1 MPTRSSRAA
10 FGLCCALLAALAGA
24 SAEAPATRSFDSQ
37 PWLEDLSQI
46 RAAVAAKYANL
57 QWQVSE
63 REVDLNDLFARAQTR
78 LEQATS
84 EAEARAAIERLT
96 RSFGD
101 GHVGVRWPRTAA
113 VAAGAGTRTLCE
125 RLGYDSEKGGRA
137 LGPHLEGYESLS
149 RAVTSEFPAGLVQV
163 AGRKVAI
170 LRIGLF
176 GPQSSP
182 EVCASAL
189 QALALA
195 PDAACDDACTEKVES
210 AAYTILSRDLESRIR
225 MLRKLGAR
233 VLLIDLT
240 GNGGGSE
247 WAEAAARMVSPLKLR
262 SERRGFV
269 RGEHWSRNWDSLA
282 KELRA
287 AAASASDED
296 KPKLLEWA
304 AAAEHARSEA
314 DTPCPSE
321 PLWSGRHLQCE
332 WLGRAGYATG
342 LLGEGDA
349 AALRKKPWGRSVF
362 TPAEYEFTERVW
374 DGPLIVLV
382 DGGTGSAAEEFAAV
396 LQDNRAAL
404 IVGSPT
410 VGAGC
415 GHTEG
420 GTPTT
425 LTHSG
430 AILEL
435 PDCARL
441 RADGSNEV
449 GGIDP
454 DVLVG
459 FRLSDGLPRKAL
471 RLSAVLPRATAAA
484 VHQCAAQRCT
494 SGEAGRLSNQ
504 IQKRGIE

>member
-1 MPTRSSRAA
+1 M
-10 FGLCCALLAALAGA
+10 
-24 SAEAPATRSFDSQ
+24 
-37 PWLEDLSQI
+37 
-46 RAAVAAKYANL
+46 
-57 QWQVSE
+57 
-63 REVDLNDLFARAQTR
+63 
-78 LEQATS
+78 
-84 EAEARAAIERLT
+84 
-96 RSFGD
+96 
-101 GHVGVRWPRTAA
+101 
-113 VAAGAGTRTLCE
+113 
-125 RLGYDSEKGGRA
+125 
-137 LGPHLEGYESLS
+137 
-149 RAVTSEFPAGLVQV
+149 
-163 AGRKVAI
+163 
-170 LRIGLF
+170 
-176 GPQSSP
+176 SP

-195 PDAACDDACTEKVES
+195 PDADCDDACADKVES

-225 MLRKLGAR
+225 MLRRLGAS

-247 WAEAAARMVSPLKLR
+247 WAEAAARMVSPLTLR
-262 SERRGFV
+262 SEHRGFV
-269 RGEHWSRNWDSLA
+269 RGEHWSRYWDSLA
-282 KELRA
+282 QELRA
-287 AAASASDED
+287 AAARTSGED

-304 AAAEHARSEA
+304 AAAEHARTEA
-314 DTPCPSE
+314 NTPCPSE
-321 PLWSGRHLQCE
+321 PLWSGRRLECE
-332 WLGRAGYATG
+332 WLAMAGYATG
-342 LLGEGDA
+342 LLGEADA
-349 AALRKKPWGRSVF
+349 AALRKKPWGASLF

-374 DGPLIVLV
+374 QGPLIVLV

-396 LQDNRAAL
+396 LQDNQAAVIL
-404 IVGSPT
+404 GAPT

-415 GHTEG
+415 GHTNG

-459 FRLSDGLPRKAL
+459 FRLSDGLRRKAL

-484 VHQCAAQRCT
+484 VHRCAAPRCA
-494 SGEAGRLSNQ
+494 SGEAGRLSNRT
-504 IQKRGIE
+504 QKRGIE

>member
-1 MPTRSSRAA
+1 LPAVFAA
-10 FGLCCALLAALAGA
+10 APPAPPAA
-24 SAEAPATRSFDSQ
+24 RFDSQ
-37 PWLEDLSQI
+37 PWLEDLAQI
-46 RAAVAAKYANL
+46 RTAVATRYANL
-57 QWQVSE
+57 AWQVSE
-63 REVDLNDLFARAQTR
+63 RGVDLSDLFARAQRR

-84 EAEARAAIERLT
+84 EAEARAAIERLA

-101 GHVGVRWPRTAA
+101 GHVGVRWPRTPA
-113 VAAGAGTRTLCE
+113 VAAGADTRTVCE
-125 RLGYDSEKGGRA
+125 RLGYDPAKAAGA
-137 LGPHLEGYESLS
+137 LGPHLAGYQPLS
-149 RAVTSEFPAGLVQV
+149 HGVGSEFPAGLVQV
-163 AGRKVAI
+163 AARKVAI
-170 LRIGLF
+170 LRIALF
-176 GPQSSP
+176 GPQTSP

-189 QALALA
+189 QVVALA
-195 PDAACDDACTEKVES
+195 PEADCDDACADKVES

-225 MLRKLGAR
+225 MLRKLGAS

-269 RGEHWSRNWDSLA
+269 RGEHWRNYWETLA
-282 KELRA
+282 QQLQA

-296 KPKLLEWA
+296 RARLLGWLSE
-304 AAAEHARSEA
+304 AERARTAA

-321 PLWSGRHLQCE
+321 PLWSGRRLECE
-332 WLGRAGYATG
+332 WLATAGYATG

-349 AALRKKPWGRSVF
+349 AALREKPWGASLF
-362 TPAEYEFTERVW
+362 TPAEYEFTAQVW
-374 DGPLIVLV
+374 QGPLIVLV
-382 DGGTGSAAEEFAAV
+382 DGDTASAAEEFAAV
-396 LQDNRAAL
+396 LQDNRAAVIL
-404 IVGSPT
+404 GAPT
-410 VGAGC
+410 LGAGC
-415 GHTEG
+415 GHTNG

-459 FRLSDGLPRKAL
+459 FRSSDGLRRKAL
-471 RLSAVLPRATAAA
+471 RLTAALPSATAAA
-484 VHQCAAQRCT
+484 LQRCAAQRCA
-494 SGEAGRLSNQ
+494 SGNAGR
-504 IQKRGIE
+504 RGNRT